1 MWTKDLV
8 FVCEDGGRGEGMRTE
23 GVCVCERESRGRVNG
38 LQCGSGA
45 GEDGRRWKGLEGRD
59 VLLFCSLLLSNG
71 D

>member
-1 MWTKDLV
+1 
-8 FVCEDGGRGEGMRTE
+8 
-23 GVCVCERESRGRVNG
+23 VCVCVCVRERESRGRVNG

-45 GEDGRRWKGLEGRD
+45 GEDGRRLKGLEGRD